1 MPADSNEK
9 KGQPPAE
16 GEVPAEE
23 GAEVEEEDSN
33 MEEGEDEMAE
43 GSASEGGE
51 EELEENEEMGESEMD
66 EEYSMGIKE
75 GNKDELAMLR
85 KQSSVGATNQKGSI
99 QFERKDSFSHK
110 RSAHKLA
117 IRRKHSMQETRLRS
131 GAVVTTTAQVANASQ

>member
-51 EELEENEEMGESEMD
+51 EELTALSAEERARRERES
-66 EEYSMGIKE
+66 
-75 GNKDELAMLR
+75 
-85 KQSSVGATNQKGSI
+85 
-99 QFERKDSFSHK
+99 
-110 RSAHKLA
+110 
-117 IRRKHSMQETRLRS
+117 TRLPHAPPTPTYDRGFWHNWAAFLRGRS
-131 GAVVTTTAQVANASQ
+131 KL